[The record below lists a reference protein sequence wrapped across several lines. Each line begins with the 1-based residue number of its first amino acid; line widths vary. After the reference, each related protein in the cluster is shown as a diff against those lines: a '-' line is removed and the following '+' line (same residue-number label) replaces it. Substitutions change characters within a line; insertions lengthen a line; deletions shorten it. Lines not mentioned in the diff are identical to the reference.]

1 MSEEQ
6 KTQRTLTQ
14 AEIRRAELLK
24 QRGKSFSRKGMS
36 DMT

>member
-1 MSEEQ
+1 MGEEQ
-6 KTQRTLTQ
+6 KTQHTLTQ

-24 QRGKSFSRKGMS
+24 QREENFLQMVMS